1 MKPLVIGGT
10 GFIGYNIVRAL
21 SEKGYQ
27 VRSTRRESSNTLF
40 LRKLKPELVTADIE
54 DGASLKQ
61 AMKGCDVV
69 FMAAG
74 HYPRYSV
81 GLNKQ
86 VAYAVRTIR
95 NVLDAARENGI
106 GRFIFTSSVTT
117 LRYAGGDRLISEKD
131 GIAEPPGRSVYFAV
145 KYAME
150 REVARELESGMIGTI
165 LNVAGCLG
173 PGDIKMGTGFF
184 VVEMANRTL
193 SRYIDGRINFVDS
206 EDVAEA
212 HIAAALHPAPA
223 RRYIV
228 GNHNT
233 TVSGLLAMISERYNV
248 PMPQKKI
255 PLGAGY
261 RAALLKE
268 YAGYFKKQRVS
279 IPLEFVDM
287 LRFGQH
293 YDCSKV
299 REELYNIST
308 PLEITLD
315 KSHEWFKKFKYI
327 K

>member
-1 MKPLVIGGT
+1 MNPLVIGGT
-10 GFIGYNIVRAL
+10 GFIGYNIVKAL
-21 SEKGYQ
+21 IDKGFP

-40 LRKLKPELVTADIE
+40 LRKLKPQLVTADIE
-54 DGASLKQ
+54 DRASLKL

-81 GLNKQ
+81 ALKTQ

-95 NVLDAARENGI
+95 NVLEAARESGI

-117 LRYAGGDRLISEKD
+117 LRYAGGKRLVSEQD

-150 REVARELESGMIGTI
+150 REVIRELEDGMSGTI

-212 HIAAALHPAPA
+212 HIAAALHPNPA

-233 TVSGLLAMISERYNV
+233 TVSGLLAMISERYDV
-248 PMPQKKI
+248 PMPRKKL

-268 YAGYFKKQRVS
+268 YAGYIRKQRVS

-299 REELYNIST
+299 RSGLYNIST

-315 KSHEWFKKFKYI
+315 KSYNWFKKFKYI

>member
-21 SEKGYQ
+21 SDKGYR

-54 DGASLKQ
+54 DVDSLKR
-61 AMKGCDVV
+61 AMQGCDVV
-69 FMAAG
+69 FMAAA

-86 VAYAVRTIR
+86 VRYAVETIR
-95 NVLDAARENGI
+95 NVLRAARESGV

-117 LRYAGGDRLISEKD
+117 LKFTGGDHLAIEKD

-150 REVARELESGMIGTI
+150 KEVERELESGMGGTI

-184 VVEMANRTL
+184 VVEMANGTL
-193 SRYIDGRINFVDS
+193 EEYVDGRINFVDS

-212 HIAAALHPAPA
+212 HIAAALHGAPS

-233 TVSGLLAMISERYNV
+233 TVSQAPRHDF
-248 PMPQKKI
+248 
-255 PLGAGY
+255 GAV
-261 RAALLKE
+261 RCPAAGTKDSAPPRLPARPGE
-268 YAGYFKKQRVS
+268 GICGVYQETAREHSPG
-279 IPLEFVDM
+279 
-287 LRFGQH
+287 
-293 YDCSKV
+293 V
-299 REELYNIST
+299 R
-308 PLEITLD
+308 
-315 KSHEWFKKFKYI
+315 
-327 K
+327 